1 MRLRVVRRGL
11 WTVFAVCN
19 ERGDCPLLEFLFDG
33 LSPTPWGLQPR
44 GPLGSQKVRMLA
56 RLAEVAQNGPPRNTK
71 ICHQIETDIWQLEL
85 GRIRILWF
93 YDQGRVVILSHGFL
107 KQTQKTPE
115 AEKQVARETLRRY
128 REAKSRNQLRIL
140 ED

>member
-1 MRLRVVRRGL
+1 ML
-11 WTVFAVCN
+11 
-19 ERGDCPLLEFLFDG
+19 DFLYDG
-33 LSPTPWGLQPR
+33 LSLTPWGVQAKGALAN
-44 GPLGSQKVRMLA
+44 QKMRMLA
-56 RLAEVAQNGPPRNTK
+56 RLAEVAQNGPPRNAK
-71 ICHQIETDIWQLEL
+71 ICHQIETDLWQLEL

-115 AEKQVARETLRRY
+115 AEKQAAREALKRY
-128 REAKSRNQLRIL
+128 RDAKARNQLRIL